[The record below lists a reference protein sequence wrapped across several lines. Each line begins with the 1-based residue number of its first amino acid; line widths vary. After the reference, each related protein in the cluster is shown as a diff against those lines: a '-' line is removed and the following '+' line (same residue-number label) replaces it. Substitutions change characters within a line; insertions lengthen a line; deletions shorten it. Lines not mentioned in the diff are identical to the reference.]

1 MIRTTEL
8 LKTEL
13 GKAFLEAKQQNDRTN
28 QFYKKNEI
36 GDDVV
41 VEWNPFKKLKQNP
54 YAVVVANAY
63 DEMVKNTIPQDAILS
78 TSFQNWITRTKNEL
92 IVDSK
97 IARDDYFKEQ
107 TNFETGEVF
116 ENRSNDLLK
125 AKMDYLEKQLSYIS
139 KAFKTHMERNAD
151 KAFADEETLGKY
163 KDYYAK
169 QAQKVSERLE
179 RGDFSAYDVKDKEGK
194 VLKAGSEEDAQ
205 KHKSNIDAL
214 LSEVENAQKE
224 QSSRV
229 GQESAAEQQDYVGDT
244 LSKALRHKM

>member
-125 AKMDYLEKQLSYIS
+125 AKMDY
-139 KAFKTHMERNAD
+139 
-151 KAFADEETLGKY
+151 
-163 KDYYAK
+163 
-169 QAQKVSERLE
+169 
-179 RGDFSAYDVKDKEGK
+179 
-194 VLKAGSEEDAQ
+194 
-205 KHKSNIDAL
+205 
-214 LSEVENAQKE
+214 
-224 QSSRV
+224 
-229 GQESAAEQQDYVGDT
+229 
-244 LSKALRHKM
+244 